1 MDNFAKMHSIMN
13 SPLQE
18 NEKATLLELEARARE
33 LESELAGVQSA
44 IAILRA
50 RMNNGHQPATGQDVP
65 LAPAW
70 DTPLPISSP
79 PQSQEADTSCE
90 TGDIYL
96 QSLPPY
102 HALRNKW
109 ELGSGLEDA
118 QASPPS
124 AEPYSEQPPM
134 ATHLRLI
141 GLLPDG
147 TPWEQ
152 RIPFAEIAAGNGI
165 IMGRDPG
172 VANVELPD
180 TSVSRAHVQFALNE
194 QGLTVSDMGSTN
206 GTTINGIP
214 LSPYD
219 NCRPLQ
225 DGDAL
230 TLGQISLQVQFI

>member
-1 MDNFAKMHSIMN
+1 MN

-44 IAILRA
+44 IAILRT
-50 RMNNGHQPATGQDVP
+50 RMNNGHTPATGQEVP

-70 DTPLPISSP
+70 DTPLPVSAP
-79 PQSQEADTSCE
+79 PQTRDTEATQD

-96 QSLPPY
+96 QALPPY

-109 ELGSGLEDA
+109 ELGSGLENA
-118 QASPPS
+118 QAPLP
-124 AEPYSEQPPM
+124 AEPAYSEQPPV
-134 ATHLRLI
+134 ATELRLI
-141 GLLPDG
+141 ALLPDG

-152 RIPFAEIAAGNGI
+152 RIPFAEIANESGVI
-165 IMGRDPG
+165 LGRDPG

-180 TSVSRAHVQFALNE
+180 SSVSRAHIQLALNE

-206 GTTINGIP
+206 GTTINGIS

-219 NCRPLQ
+219 NCHPLQ

>member
-1 MDNFAKMHSIMN
+1 MN

-18 NEKATLLELEARARE
+18 NEEATLLELETRARE

-50 RMNNGHQPATGQDVP
+50 RMNDGHSPATGREVP

-70 DTPLPISSP
+70 DTPIPISTP
-79 PQSQEADTSCE
+79 PQPHEAEIPQE

-109 ELGSGLEDA
+109 ELSSGLEDA
-118 QASPPS
+118 QAPLP
-124 AEPYSEQPPM
+124 AEAVYNEQPPV
-134 ATHLRLI
+134 ATELRLI
-141 GLLPDG
+141 GLLPDS

-152 RIPFAEIAAGNGI
+152 RIPFSEIAKENGI
-165 IMGRDPG
+165 ILGRDPG
-172 VANVELPD
+172 VANVELQD
-180 TSVSRAHVQFALNE
+180 SSVSRAHVRFALNE

-206 GTTINGIP
+206 GTSINGTP

-219 NCRPLQ
+219 NCCPLQ
-225 DGDAL
+225 DGDTL